1 MRFLALAGFPLS
13 LVSAGATV
21 SMALVAVFGLALLW
35 RQRDMPADL
44 YLAHRMMFALYLF
57 LLLVDL
63 LNGGG
68 PGKLVATAVN
78 YLPLVA
84 LAPYA
89 YALRRLSFRP
99 GTLDTTI
106 ELTVALG
113 IVTPALL
120 AIFFAQD
127 RPGGLD
133 MDALSYGIVLIIW
146 TLFVFSRALDAS
158 RGGAIFLL
166 GLAALSFLTVVSSRT
181 RIVIAGMLLGFLI
194 IAVQWAWSYRRWRAF
209 VLGLLT
215 AAILGA
221 FLLYNTDT
229 TRLTQLADEMVLFLG
244 AGQMLDGSIGIRLG
258 QIVAGWQAFLEAP
271 LLGHGLVEMGAAV
284 RAHSPANGPDI
295 SWVILHNDFISHM
308 VAFGIC
314 GLAFL
319 AAYFVVSLVLIS
331 RSGNASNRRA
341 GVALVLIMPVLMTA
355 YIIFNMSPMTG
366 AVTLAMGVV
375 LSARR
380 QVPAGPTAP

>member
-1 MRFLALAGFPLS
+1 MRFIALAGFPLS

-21 SMALVAVFGLALLW
+21 SMALVGLFGLVLLW
-35 RQRDMPADL
+35 RQRDMSADL
-44 YLAHRMMFALYLF
+44 LSVHRMMFALYLF
-57 LLLVDL
+57 ILLVDL

-68 PGKLVATAVN
+68 PGNLVVTAVN

-89 YALRRLSFRP
+89 YALRKLSFRP

-113 IVTPALL
+113 IVTSAVL

-127 RPGGLD
+127 RPGGPD
-133 MDALSYGIVLIIW
+133 MDALSYGIVIIIW
-146 TLFVFSRALDAS
+146 TLFVFSRALEAKK
-158 RGGAIFLL
+158 GAIVLL
-166 GLAALSFLTVVSSRT
+166 GLAALSFLAVVSART
-181 RIVIAGMLLGFLI
+181 RVVIACMLLGFLI
-194 IAVQWAWSYRRWRAF
+194 IGAQWAWTHGRWRAF
-209 VLGLLT
+209 VVGML
-215 AAILGA
+215 AAAGLGA
-221 FLLYNTDT
+221 LFQYNTDA
-229 TRLTQLADEMVLFLG
+229 TRLIQLGEEIQLYLSS
-244 AGQMLDGSIGIRLG
+244 GQLLDGSFGIRAG
-258 QIVAGWQAFLEAP
+258 QILAGWQAFLEAP
-271 LLGHGLVEMGAAV
+271 FLGHGLVEMGAAV

-295 SWVILHNDFISHM
+295 SWIILHNDFISHM
-308 VAFGIC
+308 VAFGVC

-319 AAYFVVSLVLIS
+319 AAYFVVSLVLVS
-331 RSGNASNRRA
+331 RSGNASYRRA

-375 LSARR
+375 LSAQR
-380 QVPAGPTAP
+380 QVPAGA